1 MMRHARP
8 SRHRKPAHARTP
20 DEARPQSR
28 RQWRPCWRLPDA
40 RADGALD
47 FGLWTRLAREAE
59 AAAIHFMFWADGI
72 AVRHSAQDADELS
85 YLARIDVFEPLTIM
99 AALSAVTTHLGFV
112 ASASTTYNEPY
123 HIARKFASLDWISA
137 GRVGW
142 NVVTSWSEQE
152 ALNFGRERHM
162 EHGLRY
168 RRAEEFVDVVFGLWD
183 SWEDDAFIRDKP
195 SGRYFDPAKLHNLNH
210 RGESFAVAGPLNL
223 ARPVQGYPVIAQAGS
238 SGPGQALGSRIADI
252 IYTMQKDRAAAL
264 AFAHSV
270 KGHAAARGRDP
281 AQVLVMPGIMPILGE
296 TRQEARDLH
305 EQLQQAVHRRVG
317 LPMLANTFGDLS
329 ACPDDAPPPPPL
341 ADSNAVKT
349 GHDALIRLARQPGMT
364 IGKLY
369 RDVAGASGHNI
380 AVGTA
385 SDIADQM
392 QDWFEAGACDGWNLM
407 ATHLTD
413 RPLPALALL
422 VPELQRRGLAQT
434 GYTGTTLR
442 QSLGLPRPAFGSYR
456 RQR

>member
-1 MMRHARP
+1 MPARTM
-8 SRHRKPAHARTP
+8 KLGLNIVANGAHA
-20 DEARPQSR
+20 AG
-28 RQWRPCWRLPDA
+28 WRMQDA

-47 FGLWTRLAREAE
+47 FALWKSIARQAE
-59 AAAIHFMFWADGI
+59 AAGIHFMFWADGI
-72 AVRHSAQDADELS
+72 AVRHSARDDDELS

-99 AALSAVTTHLGFV
+99 AALSAVTGHLGFV

-123 HIARKFASLDWISA
+123 HIARKFASLDWISG

-162 EHGLRY
+162 EHALRY

-183 SWEDDAFIRDKP
+183 GWEDDAFIRDKA

-210 RGESFAVAGPLNL
+210 RGESFTVAGPLNL

-252 IYTMQKDRAAAL
+252 IYTMQKERDAAL
-264 AFAHSV
+264 AFARSV
-270 KGHAAARGRDP
+270 KGHAEAAGRDP
-281 AQVLVMPGIMPILGE
+281 DQMLVMPGIMPILGE
-296 TRQEARDLH
+296 TRQQARDLY
-305 EQLQQAVHRRVG
+305 EQLQQLVHPRVG

-329 ACPDDAPPPPPL
+329 GYPEDAPLPPPL
-341 ADSNAVKT
+341 ATSNAVKT
-349 GHDALIRLARQPGMT
+349 ASDALARLARQPGMT

-380 AVGTA
+380 TVGTP
-385 SDIADQM
+385 ADVADVM
-392 QDWFEAGACDGWNLM
+392 EDWFRAGACDGWNLM

-413 RPLPALALL
+413 APLPALALL
-422 VPELQRRGLAQT
+422 VPELQRRGLAQRD
-434 GYTGTTLR
+434 YTGTTLR
-442 QSLGLPRPAFGSYR
+442 DSLGLPRPAWGSYR
-456 RQR
+456 RR